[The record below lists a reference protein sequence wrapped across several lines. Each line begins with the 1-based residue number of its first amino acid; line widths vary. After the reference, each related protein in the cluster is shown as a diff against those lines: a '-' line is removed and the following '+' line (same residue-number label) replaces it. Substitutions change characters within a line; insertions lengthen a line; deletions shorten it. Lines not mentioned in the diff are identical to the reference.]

1 MGSGT
6 GSGTE
11 PEQSHGAASAGK
23 RGRGR
28 GHSHSHG
35 HGHGHSHGPAGT
47 AGAAYRGRLRIALG
61 ITLFVL
67 TVEVVGSAVTGSLAL
82 LADAG
87 HMATD
92 AAGIAMALLAIH
104 IANRPAS
111 ERRTF
116 GFARAEILAAVL
128 NAVLLF
134 GVGAFIFYEGVRRL
148 VSPQH
153 IDGGATVVFGLIG
166 LAANSVSL
174 VVLMRGQRESLNV
187 RGAFL
192 EVMADALGSL
202 AVVLAAVVFL
212 ATGWR
217 RADPVASL
225 LIGLMIV
232 PRTWQLLREA
242 VDVLLE
248 AAPKGVDHLGAA
260 GAVGACGGQPGGPGG
275 GGLREDAARPP
286 GLPRRAFRRRAL
298 HLPAGAGRA
307 RGARGPALPLSG
319 VRGEAD
325 LVPVVERE
333 GWICPPVLPPAGP
346 APPPPHRRPMESRS
360 RPGRTPPWRNRSCS
374 NSSTRTV

>member
-1 MGSGT
+1 MGSGHAHGHGEGRT
-6 GSGTE
+6 RSGGQE
-11 PEQSHGAASAGK
+11 RGGEREDGGDGGRKKGHG
-23 RGRGR
+23 
-28 GHSHSHG
+28 HDHSHG
-35 HGHGHSHGPAGT
+35 LRPGADGT
-47 AGAAYRGRLRIALG
+47 AGSAYRGRLRIALG

-67 TVEVVGSAVTGSLAL
+67 AVEVVGSAVTDSLAL

-148 VSPQH
+148 ISPQH
-153 IDGGATVVFGLIG
+153 IDAGGTVVFGAIG
-166 LAANSVSL
+166 LVANSVSL

-202 AVVLAAVVFL
+202 AVIVAAVVFMT
-212 ATGWR
+212 TGWR
-217 RADPVASL
+217 QADPVASL

-232 PRTWQLLREA
+232 PRTWKLLREA

-248 AAPKGVDHLGAA
+248 AAPKGVDMGDVRSHIEGLPGVEGLHDLHVWTITSGMPVLSAHVVVSQEVLE
-260 GAVGACGGQPGGPGG
+260 AVGYEKMLHDLQGCLGTHFDVEHCTFQLEPVGHA
-275 GGLREDAARPP
+275 EHEAR
-286 GLPRRAFRRRAL
+286 LC
-298 HLPAGAGRA
+298 H
-307 RGARGPALPLSG
+307 
-319 VRGEAD
+319 
-325 LVPVVERE
+325 
-333 GWICPPVLPPAGP
+333 
-346 APPPPHRRPMESRS
+346 
-360 RPGRTPPWRNRSCS
+360 
-374 NSSTRTV
+374 